1 LDLETLAK
9 IDTQVS
15 NLYGLSVRGCV
26 WISSTAAYSDSVSGL
41 PLVLS
46 GGSSGGAGLL
56 VNSHHD
62 GVELALELSLLLGHF
77 VSRGAGLEELESVVG
92 GLHDGLNVHL
102 GEVLSEVAVLE
113 GLSHLVAV
121 VLDLVFHLD
130 LLALGIIL
138 MLELLG
144 VVDHLLDL
152 LFGETSLIVSDSD
165 ALSLSGGLIG
175 GGDVEDTIGINLK
188 SDLNL
193 RSTTGCGRDSDKVEL
208 SELMVISGHLTLTL
222 ENLNFDAWLV
232 INSGGEFLH
241 LLGGDGGVSGDDD
254 GHDGSVGL
262 NTLGKRGDI
271 EEEEIL
277 DGLGTLTGEDGGL
290 DGSTE
295 GDGLIGVDGSV
306 KLLAAEEVLEHG
318 LDLGDSS
325 GTTNKDDFVDLVLGD
340 LGIGE
345 DGLDGRHA
353 LEELGHAKL
362 LELST
367 GDVDVEVLTIGESLT
382 EDFRGMGGGQN
393 SLGLLTL
400 SSKTTKSSGV
410 AGDVDA
416 GRLLESG
423 NAEVDK
429 DVVEILTTEMGVTI
443 GGLDL
448 EDTILNLEEG
458 DIESATTEIEDENVL
473 LTLALFVE
481 TVSDSGSGGLVDDSL
496 DGETS
501 DGTGILGG
509 LSLGVIEVSGDS
521 DDSVVDGLSE
531 VSLGDFLHLD
541 EDHSGDL
548 LSLELLG
555 LTLEV
560 DLDEGLLR
568 GSGDDLER
576 PEGHVGLDGLVAKLA
591 TDESL
596 GIEDSVGGVSGGLVL
611 GRVTDETLLLSEG
624 DVRGGGV
631 DTLIVG
637 DNFDLVVLPHTDARV
652 GGSEIDSDCWRGHC
666 FVVFLF

>member
-1 LDLETLAK
+1 
-9 IDTQVS
+9 
-15 NLYGLSVRGCV
+15 
-26 WISSTAAYSDSVSGL
+26 
-41 PLVLS
+41 
-46 GGSSGGAGLL
+46 
-56 VNSHHD
+56 
-62 GVELALELSLLLGHF
+62 
-77 VSRGAGLEELESVVG
+77 
-92 GLHDGLNVHL
+92 
-102 GEVLSEVAVLE
+102 
-113 GLSHLVAV
+113 
-121 VLDLVFHLD
+121 
-130 LLALGIIL
+130 
-138 MLELLG
+138 
-144 VVDHLLDL
+144 
-152 LFGETSLIVSDSD
+152 
-165 ALSLSGGLIG
+165 
-175 GGDVEDTIGINLK
+175 
-188 SDLNL
+188 
-193 RSTTGCGRDSDKVEL
+193 
-208 SELMVISGHLTLTL
+208 
-222 ENLNFDAWLV
+222 
-232 INSGGEFLH
+232 
-241 LLGGDGGVSGDDD
+241 
-254 GHDGSVGL
+254 
-262 NTLGKRGDI
+262 
-271 EEEEIL
+271 
-277 DGLGTLTGEDGGL
+277 
-290 DGSTE
+290 
-295 GDGLIGVDGSV
+295 
-306 KLLAAEEVLEHG
+306 
-318 LDLGDSS
+318 
-325 GTTNKDDFVDLVLGD
+325 
-340 LGIGE
+340 
-345 DGLDGRHA
+345 
-353 LEELGHAKL
+353 
-362 LELST
+362 
-367 GDVDVEVLTIGESLT
+367 
-382 EDFRGMGGGQN
+382 
-393 SLGLLTL
+393 
-400 SSKTTKSSGV
+400 
-410 AGDVDA
+410 
-416 GRLLESG
+416 
-423 NAEVDK
+423 
-429 DVVEILTTEMGVTI
+429 MGVTI